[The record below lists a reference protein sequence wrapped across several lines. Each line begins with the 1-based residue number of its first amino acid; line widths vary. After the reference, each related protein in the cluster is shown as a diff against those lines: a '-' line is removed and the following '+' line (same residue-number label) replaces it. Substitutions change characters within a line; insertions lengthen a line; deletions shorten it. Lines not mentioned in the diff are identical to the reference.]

1 MAKLSF
7 EGALEKLEKIV
18 ATLESGGLTLEQSL
32 KQFEEGMKLS
42 RYCTRE
48 LEETEK
54 KISLILEKSD
64 ESIVETP
71 LDDYDQ

>member
-71 LDDYDQ
+71 LDDYEQ